1 MTESMITLVNN
12 FNKAFPKCQ
21 MTDVSQRTS
30 VIEQLNEDNGKF
42 RELELIDING
52 YSFCDDFAGKLTSFA
67 HISGHDGCLLKNC
80 DGIHIFEHNGEK
92 YLMLSELKSKYSTDA
107 IDKAKMQLIGSYLKL
122 MAVLQVLQGFDV
134 HDYHIFGVIAA
145 YRPTEEM
152 LSAISKR
159 DDSISAFAI
168 KLNADQKYLMS
179 THKCQMCC
187 QMCYCPLNVGD
198 FLIVYVP
205 VENGS
210 QKCSVS
216 IEDILQRV

>member
-12 FNKAFPKCQ
+12 FNEAFPKCQ
-21 MTDVSQRTS
+21 MSDVSERTS
-30 VIEQLNEDNGKF
+30 VIEQSNEDNGKF
-42 RELELIDING
+42 RELELTDING
-52 YSFCDDFAGKLTSFA
+52 YTFCDGFAGKLNSFA
-67 HISGHDGCLLKNC
+67 SKSGHKRCLLKNC
-80 DGIHIFEHNGEK
+80 DGIHIFEHKGEK
-92 YLMLSELKSKYSTDA
+92 YLMLSELKSTYNTEH
-107 IDKAKMQLIGSYLKL
+107 IDKAKKQLIGSYLNL

-179 THKCQMCC
+179 AHKCQKCC

-216 IEDILQRV
+216 IEDILKRV